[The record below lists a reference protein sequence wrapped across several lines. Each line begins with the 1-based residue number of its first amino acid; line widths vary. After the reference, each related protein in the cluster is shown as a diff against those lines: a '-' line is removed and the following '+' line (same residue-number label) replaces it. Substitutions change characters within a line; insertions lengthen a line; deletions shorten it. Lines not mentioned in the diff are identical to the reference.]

1 MPTAHWA
8 KVAVAVAISQS
19 AMTQALSAI
28 DTVLARGRQRRQ
40 RREQEDCHNENLV
53 DGFVPDE
60 TALGL
65 DGAGAVKIAEE
76 GTDDGE

>member
-40 RREQEDCHNENLV
+40 RREQEDCHNAKAPKNSK
-53 DGFVPDE
+53 PSQPS
-60 TALGL
+60 
-65 DGAGAVKIAEE
+65 VKDWAFINSSNK
-76 GTDDGE
+76 D